1 MLMRTRRY
9 KMTFEHAFTLK
20 GVDRTLSPGDYEVV
34 TDEELIEKLSFP
46 VYRRVS
52 TLIMLPAQ
60 AHDPSSIEMVSV
72 SPGDLATALKRDR
85 AMSADDKRRVSGNK
99 AAANDEI
106 ADSPGGNR

>member
-1 MLMRTRRY
+1 
-9 KMTFEHAFTLK
+9 MTFEHAFTLK

-60 AHDPSSIEMVSV
+60 AHGPSSIEMVSV
-72 SPGDLATALKRDR
+72 SPGDLAAALKRDR
-85 AMSADDKRRVSGNK
+85 AMSTDDKRRVSSNK

>member
-1 MLMRTRRY
+1 MLMRTRRH
-9 KMTFEHAFTLK
+9 KMTFENAFTLK

-34 TDEELIEKLSFP
+34 TDEELIEELSFP

-52 TLIMLPAQ
+52 TLIMLPA
-60 AHDPSSIEMVSV
+60 HRPSSIEMVSV
-72 SPGDLATALKRDR
+72 SPDDLTAALKRDR
-85 AMSADDKRRVSGNK
+85 AMSADDKRRVFGNK